1 MIGFPLGSKVLGLGS
16 DGLPLYS
23 NPYKSE
29 QLREVNKQFFSQGV
43 FGQEAMRV
51 AMRPKPGNTF
61 VSTDSI
67 YVVVTDGCANVDGAF
82 GIVKETG
89 DIGML
94 TTTAASSSHTYVER
108 HHVIG
113 VRLNKGTGDETI
125 EIFTESSADL
135 YSSSSWNPSVSRD
148 DSTYEIVLATVTS
161 KSTYSNGNVTYNWI
175 LDDYRLD
182 NYYCGLATGLITL
195 DTTQF
200 QQEMNDEISSYR
212 AVIAAIQENADES
225 MQELNEAIQNAIDLS
240 NAALDGSLAGDFDDR
255 ITALE
260 DEMENLE
267 PSACPFPVG
276 FVMTLI
282 NDVNPQTWYPSTTWE
297 KIEGKFLLSSSSSY
311 NVGATGGE
319 ATHTLS
325 SAEMPSHK
333 HSVGAHSHGLNGHTH
348 SMSHYH
354 TANAIGFKYEMNSTE
369 AWSALRSTT
378 RSNYYPDDGVGNRVS
393 DSSASTTGGASG
405 NTANSS
411 AFDSGSTGS
420 GNAHNNMPPYLVV
433 TMWKRTA

>member
-125 EIFTESSADL
+125 EIFTDSSGDL
-135 YSSSSWNPSVSRD
+135 YSSSSWSPSVSRD

-161 KSTYSNGNVTYNWI
+161 KSTYSNGNVSYNWI

-200 QQEMNDEISSYR
+200 QQEMNDEIASYR
-212 AVIAAIQENADES
+212 SVIAAIQENADES
-225 MQELNEAIQNAIDLS
+225 MQELNEAIHAAVELAQDAIDGTVAG
-240 NAALDGSLAGDFDDR
+240 NIYNRLD
-255 ITALE
+255 ALE
-260 DEMENLE
+260 ADGILDKISLE
-267 PSACPFPVG
+267 SIVINTDDYVEHPTNATYVEFTVPIPVKPGYKAIAVVGYANYSIAYFLHMCYVNVSTNEIGIG
-276 FVMTLI
+276 FTVKT
-282 NDVNPQTWYPSTTWE
+282 
-297 KIEGKFLLSSSSSY
+297 GKFGTDRVQTRLILLY
-311 NVGATGGE
+311 V
-319 ATHTLS
+319 
-325 SAEMPSHK
+325 K
-333 HSVGAHSHGLNGHTH
+333 V
-348 SMSHYH
+348 
-354 TANAIGFKYEMNSTE
+354 
-369 AWSALRSTT
+369 
-378 RSNYYPDDGVGNRVS
+378 
-393 DSSASTTGGASG
+393 
-405 NTANSS
+405 
-411 AFDSGSTGS
+411 
-420 GNAHNNMPPYLVV
+420 
-433 TMWKRTA
+433 